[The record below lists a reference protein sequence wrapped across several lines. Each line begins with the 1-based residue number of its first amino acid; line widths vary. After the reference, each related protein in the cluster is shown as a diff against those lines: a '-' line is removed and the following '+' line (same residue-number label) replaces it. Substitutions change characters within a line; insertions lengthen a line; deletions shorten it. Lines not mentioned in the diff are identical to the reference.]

1 MTIHSWALTDDLPTV
16 AVASVLVLVA
26 AGCALL
32 ALELR
37 ERERLGGLIV
47 LSGIVAMVLSGA
59 AVLRPVRITGEAR
72 RIGPRVVVLWDQSRR
87 LLMRDGALTRS
98 ERARQ
103 AVQRLRARW
112 DEARLE
118 VLGFGEEAS
127 ERELPQVEPTAATSN
142 LLAALRALRESAER
156 PDSLVVVSDGRLTAP
171 GSAGTVPSMR
181 DALAGIDVPIHTIRV
196 SETAPADASIRSV
209 HTAGVAVAHQP
220 FELVVEVGCSGGLS
234 CDRLPVAVRELH
246 RGAEPSLLASGLVEL
261 RAGAG
266 RVRLP
271 VTVERAGS
279 RVLEVRLD
287 SPQGDQVPENDV
299 RLTTFTVTRAR
310 VRLLHVAGRP
320 SYDVR
325 ALRVWLKSDRAVDVV
340 AFFILR
346 SLEDDAQVLDAESEL
361 ALIPFPVHELLG
373 VHLPSFDAVIL
384 QDIDA
389 VRYELAPHLGAI
401 ANYVRVG
408 GGLIMVGGPSAFLG
422 GSYGG
427 TALDSV
433 LPVTLPRGAE
443 PFDTARFVPEPTA
456 LGRTAPIVRPL
467 RELLGDELPEM
478 VGSNTLGSPREG
490 ALVLWQHPTRRVAL
504 RAGTAPMPLLALTEA
519 GEGRSIALGV
529 DGTYRLA
536 FSGLGAQVL
545 GRAYSALYD
554 GLLGWLMRDPRYE
567 SARVELDRPCV
578 AHVPFGLPVFLAPGL
593 EGPISLKVSKLSPSG
608 EAVVDRGL
616 SPDEQRRGSIELG
629 GLETGG
635 YCVELRVGRALTTR
649 YDFACEA
656 GGEAWS
662 DSRPDPERLKMIS
675 RATGGRSVSSDRVE
689 DLPRPEAAEVHS
701 QRHVKAVLPPW
712 CWCLLAASALSAHWA
727 LRRRGGLS

>member
-1 MTIHSWALTDDLPTV
+1 MITDSWALTEDLPTV
-16 AVASVLVLVA
+16 AVVSVLVVA
-26 AGCALL
+26 AVGFILL
-32 ALELR
+32 MLELR
-37 ERERLGGLIV
+37 ERERLGGPIAV
-47 LSGIVAMVLSGA
+47 SGIVAIVLSCA
-59 AVLRPVRITGEAR
+59 AVLRPVRITGEALR
-72 RIGPRVVVLWDQSRR
+72 VGPRVVVLWDQSRR
-87 LLMRDGALTRS
+87 LLMREGSLTRF

-103 AVQRLRARW
+103 AIQRLRARW
-112 DEARLE
+112 DQARIE
-118 VLGFGEEAS
+118 VLGFGEGAP
-127 ERELPQVEPTAATSN
+127 ERVPSQVEPTAATSD
-142 LLAALRALRESAER
+142 LSAALRALRESAER
-156 PDSLVVVSDGRLTAP
+156 PESMVVVSDGRLTVP
-171 GSAGTVPSMR
+171 GSVGTVSSMR
-181 DALAGIDVPIHTIRV
+181 DALEGTDVPIHTIRV

-234 CDRLPVAVRELH
+234 CDTLPVTVRELH
-246 RGAEPSLLASGLVEL
+246 RGAEPSLLASGTVRLSGGV
-261 RAGAG
+261 G

-287 SPQGDQVPENDV
+287 TPRGDQVPENDV

-346 SLEDDAQVLDAESEL
+346 SIEDDTQVSEEESEL
-361 ALIPFPVHELLG
+361 ALIPFPVHELFST
-373 VHLPSFDAVIL
+373 HLPSFDAVIL

-389 VRYELAPHLGAI
+389 VRYELAPHLGSI
-401 ANYVRVG
+401 ASYVRAG

-443 PFDTARFVPEPTA
+443 PFDTVPFVPELTA
-456 LGRTAPIVRPL
+456 LGRAAPVLRPV
-467 RELLGDELPEM
+467 RELLGDDLPEM
-478 VGSNTLGSPREG
+478 VGSNTLGGPREG

-504 RAGTAPMPLLALTEA
+504 RSGNVPMPLLAMTEA

-536 FSGLGAQVL
+536 FSALGARVQ

-567 SARVELDRPCV
+567 SARVEFDRPC
-578 AHVPFGLPVFLAPGL
+578 AARVPFKVPVFLAPGL
-593 EGPISLKVSKLSPSG
+593 VGPVSLKVSKLTVSG
-608 EAVVDRGL
+608 QTVLERGL
-616 SPDEQRRGSIELG
+616 SADEQRRGLIDLG
-629 GLETGG
+629 GLEPGG
-635 YCVELRVGRALTTR
+635 YCVELLVGRALTTR
-649 YDFACEA
+649 HDFACEA

-662 DSRPDPERLKMIS
+662 DSRPDPERLKLIS
-675 RATGGRSVSSDRVE
+675 QATGGRSVSSDRIE
-689 DLPRPEAAEVHS
+689 DLPRPKVAEVHA
-701 QRHVKAVLPPW
+701 RRRVRAVLPPW
-712 CWCLLAASALSAHWA
+712 CWCLLAASAFGTHWIV
-727 LRRRGGLS
+727 RRRGGLS